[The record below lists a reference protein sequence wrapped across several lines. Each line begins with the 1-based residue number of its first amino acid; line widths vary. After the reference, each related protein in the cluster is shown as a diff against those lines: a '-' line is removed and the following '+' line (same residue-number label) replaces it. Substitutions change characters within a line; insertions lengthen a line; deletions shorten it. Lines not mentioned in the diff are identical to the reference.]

1 MHFRIVS
8 PSACVDIENVQLAQT
23 HLQNLGHQVS
33 LAPHVFS
40 QYRYLAGTVEQ
51 RLEDLKQACLDPSVD
66 AIWCARGGTGAG
78 MLLPFLAEWMLNKP
92 ILGYS
97 DTTALLNYVAMHG
110 GQAIH
115 APVFQEIAV
124 KNLQDQP
131 LSSDAL
137 KCLDLLA
144 THQLSTQ
151 QIIQSKT
158 QSEVQQYALNEANAF
173 TQIQDQSDLH
183 ILGGNLTVL
192 CSLQGTAESLKL
204 SQASA
209 LLIEDVG
216 EPYYRIERALTQLLQ
231 SIDTSLLKA
240 FVLGDFYQCPQKNVP
255 HSMIE
260 IVAEHLEPLNI
271 PLYQC
276 EWFGHGAMN
285 RPFWIGK
292 KGKIVDSQLF
302 I

>member
-1 MHFRIVS
+1 MHFKIVS
-8 PSACVDIENVQLAQT
+8 PSACVDVENIQLAQAQ
-23 HLQNLGHQVS
+23 LERLGHTVS
-33 LAPHVFS
+33 LGQHVFS
-40 QYRYLAGTVEQ
+40 QYRYLAGTIE
-51 RLEDLKQACLDPSVD
+51 RRIKDLKQACLDPNVD
-66 AIWCARGGTGAG
+66 AVWFSRGGTGAA
-78 MLLPFLAEWMLNKP
+78 MLLPYLDEWILNKP
-92 ILGYS
+92 IIGYS
-97 DTTALLNYVAMHG
+97 DSTVLLNYVAMHG
-110 GQAIH
+110 GMALH

-124 KNLQDQP
+124 KNLDNSP
-131 LSSDAL
+131 LSYDAL
-137 KCLDLLA
+137 KTISLLN
-144 THQLSTQ
+144 TDQNKPQHYTLS
-151 QIIQSKT
+151 S
-158 QSEVQQYALNEANAF
+158 SNCF
-173 TQIQDQSDLH
+173 TQKQSTDDIQ

-192 CSLQGTAESLKL
+192 CSLQGTPYPLQLNQPSV
-204 SQASA
+204 

-216 EPYYRIERALTQLLQ
+216 EPYYRIERCLTQLLQ
-231 SIDTSLLKA
+231 SIDTSLVKA
-240 FVLGDFYQCPQKNVP
+240 LILGDFYQCPQKNVP

>member
-8 PSACVDIENVQLAQT
+8 PSACVDIENIQLAKA
-23 HLQNLGHQVS
+23 HLEGLGHTVS
-33 LAPHVFS
+33 LGDHVFS

-51 RLEDLKQACLDPSVD
+51 RLADLKQACMDSTVD

-78 MLLPFLAEWMLNKP
+78 MLLPFLAKWMLNKP

-97 DTTALLNYVAMHG
+97 DSTVLLNYVAIHG
-110 GQAIH
+110 GQAMH

-124 KNLQDQP
+124 KNLHG
-131 LSSDAL
+131 LSISTDATQ
-137 KCLDLLA
+137 CIDLLDINQKNA
-144 THQLSTQ
+144 
-151 QIIQSKT
+151 
-158 QSEVQQYALNEANAF
+158 QQYKLNPANTF
-173 TQIQDQSDLH
+173 TQTQDQSDLH

-192 CSLQGTAESLKL
+192 CSLQGTTNPLRL
-204 SQASA
+204 LQASA

-216 EPYYRIERALTQLLQ
+216 EPYYRIERSLTQLLQ
-231 SIDTSLLKA
+231 SIDKSQLKA
-240 FVLGDFYQCPQKNVP
+240 LVLGDFYQCPQKNVP
-255 HSMIE
+255 QSIIE
-260 IVAEHLEPLNI
+260 IVAEHLEPLEI

-276 EWFGHGAMN
+276 DWFGHGTMN

-292 KGKIVDSQLF
+292 KGKIVDSQLL